1 MLLPEGEILEYP
13 GRGSGVLVLLLYS
26 FLKLLVKLPGYL
38 LVLFKL
44 TALLSALLLGA
55 ADGRLLA
62 ALLAALPAAS
72 AVGTGALRRESR
84 KDTPPTATQ
93 TTRVSPAMRRMARL
107 RRRRRTSARV
117 RRRRWMGCC

>member
-1 MLLPEGEILEYP
+1 MAFASAAVRPSRLSRLSTLSEAVSLP
-13 GRGSGVLVLLLYS
+13 V
-26 FLKLLVKLPGYL
+26 
-38 LVLFKL
+38 
-44 TALLSALLLGA
+44 LLSALLLGA

-62 ALLAALPAAS
+62 ALLATLPAAS

-107 RRRRRTSARV
+107 RRRRRISARV